1 LHGTSES
8 LTKIVTGN
16 QNWEQVDSI
25 TKTGISKATFLSL
38 SVIAA
43 CPQSF
48 WVFQKDSRQAGMTTI
63 GTEFGVNK
71 PGMLIG

>member
-1 LHGTSES
+1 MTKAELIQKIASN
-8 LTKIVTGN
+8 TKITRTEASKALDVAL
-16 QNWEQVDSI
+16 

-48 WVFQKDSRQAGMTTI
+48 WVFQKDSRQAGMTS
-63 GTEFGVNK
+63 
-71 PGMLIG
+71 M